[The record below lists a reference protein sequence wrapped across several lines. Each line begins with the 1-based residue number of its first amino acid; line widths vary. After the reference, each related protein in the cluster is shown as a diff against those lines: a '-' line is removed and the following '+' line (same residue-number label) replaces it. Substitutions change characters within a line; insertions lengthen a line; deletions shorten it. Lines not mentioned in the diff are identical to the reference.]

1 MKLILVSCKD
11 VHGSFVGVLQIQF
24 DFTIDQLKR
33 KKIKTHSLDENDVTS
48 FVFEELYLLS

>member
-11 VHGSFVGVLQIQF
+11 VHGSFVGILQSQF
-24 DFTIDQLKR
+24 DFTIDQLKH

-48 FVFEELYLLS
+48 FVFEELCLLS